1 MGEKTRLYAYSEV
14 ALTTWWFDQ
23 QLLTILTMNS
33 VSSAR
38 GWLSARLRNSARG
51 LAGPPRQVVVVGSG
65 FDTRPWRLALP
76 PMTKWL
82 EIDSDDIVRAKKR
95 GLASCKAETQIH
107 SNTGYYPLRA
117 VQWDIHAADIASSD
131 IDWTKILDMYGF
143 DLDSPIVWVVEN
155 ILMYVSQEHVKNLLA
170 GLSEASCNG
179 SVLLGNSTVNRSAEL
194 LSGHGRSTA
203 YPAHLVEH
211 WISSLPPNPAVALQ
225 ECHWD
230 LTDSCSQYDIADQ
243 VCKGDPSSLCAF
255 DIPHGDT
262 HDDFP
267 TDVCFLARKL

>member
-1 MGEKTRLYAYSEV
+1 MERTRLYAYSEV

-23 QLLTILTMNS
+23 HILTILTLNT

-51 LAGPPRQVVVVGSG
+51 LAGPPRQVVVIGSG

-76 PMTKWL
+76 TMTKWL
-82 EIDSDDIVRAKKR
+82 EVDTDEIARAKMR

-107 SNTGYYPLRA
+107 SNTGYYPLRT
-117 VQWDIHAADIASSD
+117 VQWDIHAADISRGNV
-131 IDWTKILDMYGF
+131 DWTKILDMYGF

-155 ILMYVSQEHVKNLLA
+155 VLMYLSQDHVKTLLL
-170 GLSEASCNG
+170 GLSEASCTG
-179 SVLLGNSTVNRSAEL
+179 SVLLGNGTVNRNAEL
-194 LSGHGRSTA
+194 LSGHGYNTT

-211 WISSLPPNPAVALQ
+211 WVSSFPENPEVALN
-225 ECHWD
+225 ECKWD
-230 LTDSCSQYDIADQ
+230 VTDSCTQYDIAEQ
-243 VCKGDPSSLCAF
+243 VCNGEASKLCAF
-255 DIPHGDT
+255 DIPSGEMQ
-262 HDDFP
+262 DDFP